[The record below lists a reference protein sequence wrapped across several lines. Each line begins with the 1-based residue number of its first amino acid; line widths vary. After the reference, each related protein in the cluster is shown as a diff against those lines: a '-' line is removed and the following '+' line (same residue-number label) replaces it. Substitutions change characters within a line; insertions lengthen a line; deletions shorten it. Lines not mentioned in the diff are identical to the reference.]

1 MSHGV
6 WNRVVG
12 VCMVAAT
19 SAATVAVTVA
29 VTVASSGAVA
39 EGSAAGVGT
48 SSVADARRFLY
59 RMMDLHAVGTVPRL
73 VQSFTGGPLGRTHF
87 TDSETYDDALVMDA
101 LLADGTSASRVRART
116 IANALLFV
124 QHNDPA
130 HDGRIRVAY
139 APNPLRSRSDI
150 KITDRT
156 SDVGN
161 MAWAAMALA
170 RLAAVT
176 HRARYLTGAVA
187 IGAWIVRHCRDTRG
201 AGGFTGGYAASGRRL
216 TWKSTEHNLDLYA
229 LYRMLAKQTREHKW
243 AREASWAR
251 GFVVAMWRPNR
262 RDFAVGTGNDGR
274 TVNHDE
280 QPEDVNSW
288 SYLALQDPRYQASIG
303 WDVAH
308 LSVSGAGFA
317 GVSFCRGDKS
327 GAWYEGTAHLAD
339 ALKLRGGRGDH
350 ARAVRY
356 LADIRAA
363 QRNGPNT
370 DRLGIIA
377 ASKNKLSD
385 CDGDFYY
392 RSLHTG
398 ATAWYILARRG
409 VDPFS
414 PA

>member
-1 MSHGV
+1 MSQGI
-6 WNRVVG
+6 WSRVVG

-19 SAATVAVTVA
+19 VVATM
-29 VTVASSGAVA
+29 ASLGAVA
-39 EGSAAGVGT
+39 EGSVVDVGASSVGA

-73 VQSFTGGPLGRTHF
+73 VQSFIGGPLGRAHF
-87 TDSETYDDALVMDA
+87 TDSETYDDALVIDA
-101 LLADGTSASRVRART
+101 LLADGTAASRVRART
-116 IANALLFV
+116 IANALLFI

-139 APNPLRSRSDI
+139 APDPLRSRSDI
-150 KITDRT
+150 NITDRT

-161 MAWAAMALA
+161 MAWTAMALA

-176 HRARYLTGAVA
+176 HRARYLNGAVA

-201 AGGFTGGYAASGRRL
+201 AGGFTGGYAANGRRL

-229 LYRMLAKQTREHKW
+229 LYRMLAKQTRDPKW
-243 AREASWAR
+243 TREASWAR
-251 GFVVAMWRPNR
+251 GFVVAMWQPKR

-274 TVNHDE
+274 MVNHDE

-288 SYLALQDPRYQASIG
+288 SYLALQDARYQASID

-339 ALKLRGGRGDH
+339 ALKLRGAHGDH

-363 QRNGPNT
+363 QRDGPNT
-370 DRLGIIA
+370 DGLGIIA

-398 ATAWYILARRG
+398 ATAWYILASRG
-409 VDPFS
+409 INPFS
-414 PA
+414 AA